1 MEFAAG
7 NAEAKARYAKSNA
20 EYQEAVQEA
29 EFLAE
34 RRQQEQQAKR
44 SRTQERS
51 SSSSSSTFAHQ
62 PNRHRGVVMEKKTVK
77 GAGGSKLE
85 WCYIEYIEPSSPER
99 GRLCDVHS
107 GRALGGGAGGD
118 RLHCPLL
125 GVQLRV
131 TVVLVACQQS
141 SRLLAARLANTV
153 LALL

>member
-34 RRQQEQQAKR
+34 RRQQEQQANR

-62 PNRHRGVVMEKKTVK
+62 PNRHRGVVVEKKTVK

-85 WCYIEYIEPSSPER
+85 WCYIEYIEPTTGEPKLVFCKDSPLPNE
-99 GRLCDVHS
+99 
-107 GRALGGGAGGD
+107 GAYVMFT
-118 RLHCPLL
+118 LAAYWL
-125 GVQLRV
+125 GVPEA
-131 TVVLVACQQS
+131 TDYIVLC
-141 SRLLAARLANTV
+141 
-153 LALL
+153 

>member
-62 PNRHRGVVMEKKTVK
+62 PNRHRGVVVEKKTVK
-77 GAGGSKLE
+77 GGGGSKLE
-85 WCYIEYIEPSSPER
+85 WCYIEYIEPTTGEPKRVFCKDSPLPNE
-99 GRLCDVHS
+99 GAYVMFTLAVDWEGVPEATDYIVLC
-107 GRALGGGAGGD
+107 
-118 RLHCPLL
+118 
-125 GVQLRV
+125 
-131 TVVLVACQQS
+131 
-141 SRLLAARLANTV
+141 
-153 LALL
+153 